1 MPKQNVLIKQI
12 DSFERQLDK
21 TMFELKS
28 ILKEI
33 QSGKF
38 SKEWVKEY
46 QAGLPKYNKLLEDG
60 EKHPIEVTG
69 QRLRQLMSWIPK
81 KNIKGAQASYS

>member
-1 MPKQNVLIKQI
+1 M
-12 DSFERQLDK
+12 
-21 TMFELKS
+21 KS

-38 SKEWVKEY
+38 AKELVKEY
-46 QAGLPKYNKLLEDG
+46 EAGLPKYNKLLEDG
-60 EKHPIEVTG
+60 EKHPIEETG
-69 QRLRQLMSWIPK
+69 KHLRNLMSWIPK

>member
-28 ILKEI
+28 ILKEMKK
-33 QSGKF
+33 QLA
-38 SKEWVKEY
+38 
-46 QAGLPKYNKLLEDG
+46 QQNPK
-60 EKHPIEVTG
+60 
-69 QRLRQLMSWIPK
+69 
-81 KNIKGAQASYS
+81 